1 MLHMIYMSFPNYIR
15 TLLFFNDGW
24 MEVAGWDIKRQETR
38 AMSTL
43 SALWELTILPA
54 FLAVLT

>member
-1 MLHMIYMSFPNYIR
+1 MIYMSFPNYIR